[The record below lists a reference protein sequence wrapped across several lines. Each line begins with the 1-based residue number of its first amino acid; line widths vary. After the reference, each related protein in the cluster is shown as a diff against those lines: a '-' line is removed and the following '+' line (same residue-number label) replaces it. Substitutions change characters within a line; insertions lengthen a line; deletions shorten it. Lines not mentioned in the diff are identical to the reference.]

1 MNVKKEKE
9 MNVNKKK
16 SVCEKDSALVKQNKH
31 INNNNMQEIY
41 LNVYEYELFFRWIE
55 EMFIWN
61 NVLPMMKYVLW
72 AQPKLMFQKVRVS
85 QFYEPV
91 DR

>member
-41 LNVYEYELFFRWIE
+41 LNVYEYELFFR
-55 EMFIWN
+55 
-61 NVLPMMKYVLW
+61 
-72 AQPKLMFQKVRVS
+72 
-85 QFYEPV
+85 
-91 DR
+91 